1 MSKQQVTGENRNKKQ
16 PMLKK
21 GESAHSNKGYQYRWT
36 DKNGKRHSV
45 YAIELSDLREKE
57 KEIAR
62 DQRDNVRPEGRV
74 ITLNEMFNLWVQ
86 VKRGIRDTTL
96 RNYKYMY
103 NMFVAPYFGKQRISI
118 IVKSDVKRFYN
129 SLIEDKGLSVST
141 LDGIHNVLHQ
151 VFGLAVD
158 DDYIRRNP
166 TDNVLKELMQAY
178 TVRSEKRRALTK
190 DEQDLFLSF
199 LRKSPEYRHW
209 YPIFAIMIGTGLRV
223 GEATG
228 LRWCDID
235 LVDGMIDVNHTL
247 IYYKRET
254 DGVYFNIHSPKTQ
267 NSIRTVPMLDFVR
280 EAFLME
286 KQYQEENNLH
296 CSMTVD
302 GFTDFIFVN
311 RFGQIQHYGTLNKA
325 LNRIIR
331 DCNDEIL
338 TKGTADQ
345 VLLPHFSCHSLRHT
359 FATRMCEQGVNI
371 KVIQDI
377 LGHADVT
384 TTLNIYADATKDL
397 KKKEFIDLNKAFAAE
412 K

>member
-1 MSKQQVTGENRNKKQ
+1 MSKQQATGENRNKKQ

-118 IVKSDVKRFYN
+118 IVKSDVKRFNN

-199 LRKSPEYRHW
+199 LRKNPEYQHW
-209 YPIFAIMIGTGLRV
+209 YPVFAIMIGTGLRV

-247 IYYKRET
+247 IYEGADYYGLGLKIFTRMAHEAGAVYKIGKMVRIKREIFEE
-254 DGVYFNIHSPKTQ
+254 YLRNK
-267 NSIRTVPMLDFVR
+267 
-280 EAFLME
+280 EA
-286 KQYQEENNLH
+286 
-296 CSMTVD
+296 
-302 GFTDFIFVN
+302 
-311 RFGQIQHYGTLNKA
+311 
-325 LNRIIR
+325 
-331 DCNDEIL
+331 
-338 TKGTADQ
+338 
-345 VLLPHFSCHSLRHT
+345 
-359 FATRMCEQGVNI
+359 
-371 KVIQDI
+371 
-377 LGHADVT
+377 
-384 TTLNIYADATKDL
+384 
-397 KKKEFIDLNKAFAAE
+397 
-412 K
+412 